1 MKHIYTCLLLSF
13 VLFSCNSDDV
23 DCISEPIFNGAIVI
37 ELVNVD
43 GENLI
48 ENGTYNAE
56 DITIA
61 FNDSLL
67 TGVVTTDFPE
77 IANRIVL
84 NIFGQDGDNTFDIN
98 LSDTETDELILN
110 LTREATGGPCS
121 QFALLLNAALYN
133 SETIALQDSD
143 VGYLMTIVKE

>member
-1 MKHIYTCLLLSF
+1 MKNIYTFILLSF

-23 DCISEPIFNGAIVI
+23 DCTSEPIFNGAIVI

-48 ENGTYNAE
+48 ENGAYNAE

-67 TGVVTTDFPE
+67 TGVVTTDLPE

-84 NIFGQDGDNTFDIN
+84 NIFGEDGDNTFDIN
-98 LSDTETDELILN
+98 LSDTETDELVLN
-110 LTREATGGPCS
+110 LTREATGGQCS
-121 QFALLLNAALYN
+121 QFALTLNTALYN
-133 SETIALQDSD
+133 SETIELQNSD